1 MYNIIFI
8 NYDVV
13 FLSFFMFFKGH
24 WGKITQML
32 RAASMLNEPII
43 ENAHSDPVVPGLVY
57 VTNEYPEHT
66 HLYI

>member
-1 MYNIIFI
+1 M

-13 FLSFFMFFKGH
+13 FLSFFTFFRGQ
-24 WGKITQML
+24 WGKIIQML
-32 RAASMLNEPII
+32 SAASMLNELII
-43 ENAHSDPVVPGLVY
+43 ENAHSDAVIPGLVY